1 MSLHHHTTVLDRP
14 RAMARD
20 SIFTRDVELSFFNL
34 FWIYT
39 IASVVGLVLE
49 TVVSAPIDGEWRNRY
64 GLVWGPFSP
73 IYGVGAVLM
82 TLFLHRLRHRNWLLV
97 FLAAALLGGTF
108 EWCAGT
114 VWQDAFGFVA
124 WSYQDQPLN
133 IQGKTCLGIAVVWGI
148 LGVLWI
154 KVLMPVTVRVAEL
167 IPERARTTVTAACFA
182 FAVVDAVVTVSAF
195 GFWFGRQVGM
205 PVDTPLRQ
213 FFATWFGDEFMSTR
227 FELMSMHPE
236 LAIR

>member
-20 SIFTRDVELSFFNL
+20 SLFTRDVELSFFNL

-73 IYGVGAVLM
+73 IYGVGALLM

-97 FLAAALLGGTF
+97 FLVAALLGGTF

-124 WSYQDQPLN
+124 WSYQDQPFN
-133 IQGKTCLGIAVVWGI
+133 IAVVWGV

-167 IPERARTTVTAACFA
+167 IPERARTAVTAACFA
-182 FAVVDAVVTVSAF
+182 FTVVDAVVTVSAF
-195 GFWFGRQVGM
+195 GFWFDRQVGM

>member
-1 MSLHHHTTVLDRP
+1 M
-14 RAMARD
+14 
-20 SIFTRDVELSFFNL
+20 
-34 FWIYT
+34 
-39 IASVVGLVLE
+39 
-49 TVVSAPIDGEWRNRY
+49 
-64 GLVWGPFSP
+64 WGPFSP

-124 WSYQDQPLN
+124 WSYQDQPFN

-195 GFWFGRQVGM
+195 GFWFDRQVGM